1 MTRTALLALLFSGLA
16 TALGSTAAQAQNGV
30 SCGSG
35 GSAKQLESVILTTD
49 QRLLCYREG
58 SNKARILGT
67 IAGLN
72 AGETLVGIDYRPANG
87 MLYGMG
93 SLGGVY
99 SLASASGT
107 VTATLVS
114 TAVDIVAGTP
124 IVLSG
129 TSFGVDFN
137 PVPDRLRIVSDA
149 GQNLRINVD
158 TGQTNVDGA
167 LNVAG
172 APTLGVTAAA
182 YTNNDADAG
191 TLTVLNVLNTNADQ
205 LVIQAPPNAGTQ
217 NPVGALRVDSGA
229 ATGFDIFSTIKDGT
243 TVALRGLALLPS
255 TAADG
260 TTSTQLYKVN
270 LASGAVTPTKRGN
283 FGALPLLGL
292 AIPLTQ
298 GK

>member
-1 MTRTALLALLFSGLA
+1 MMRTALLALLLSGL
-16 TALGSTAAQAQNGV
+16 STAFVSSAANAQNGLP
-30 SCGSG
+30 CGKG

-58 SNKARILGT
+58 SSKARILGA

-99 SLASASGT
+99 SLASASGA

-114 TAVDIVAGTP
+114 TAVDIVTGTP

-149 GQNLRINVD
+149 GQNLRINV
-158 TGQTNVDGA
+158 
-167 LNVAG
+167 
-172 APTLGVTAAA
+172 
-182 YTNNDADAG
+182 
-191 TLTVLNVLNTNADQ
+191 
-205 LVIQAPPNAGTQ
+205 
-217 NPVGALRVDSGA
+217 
-229 ATGFDIFSTIKDGT
+229 
-243 TVALRGLALLPS
+243 
-255 TAADG
+255 
-260 TTSTQLYKVN
+260 
-270 LASGAVTPTKRGN
+270 
-283 FGALPLLGL
+283 
-292 AIPLTQ
+292 
-298 GK
+298 